1 MQGSVVAIETTRAFM
16 SNSKKSQ
23 KRRYLGEFWPY
34 GVGGPLVRKVIEK
47 CNFFLYFRKKIPT

>member
-1 MQGSVVAIETTRAFM
+1 MPSSAVAIGTTRAFM

-23 KRRYLGEFWPY
+23 KTQYLGEFWPY

-47 CNFFLYFRKKIPT
+47 RNYLS

>member
-1 MQGSVVAIETTRAFM
+1 MLGSAVAIGTTRAFM

-23 KRRYLGEFWPY
+23 KTRYLGEFWPY

-47 CNFFLYFRKKIPT
+47 RNFLS